1 MRLCLGTPRPSL
13 HPSSVTRGSEV
24 ATPSLAGGS
33 RHLLAWRSGGTPG
46 SRPPTRPWSHC
57 RFPAA
62 DPPLEP
68 LQVPGRRP
76 ALGALGAAQP
86 RHDRPPLTHT
96 SRAHGPQRTR
106 HTPARCPRA
115 ISPTRAST
123 AAGAHLTAPLSH
135 GRNGSNGRRFT
146 PSCSKA
152 SSRRPSAGP
161 PRAPAPCAA
170 AQGARASPSAPS
182 QSPSSASRAASA
194 SARTSACGPPQPQ
207 DRPRRP
213 RPRAPPP
220 PPARSPAGGHGH
232 APAPAAAGS
241 GAHRQCA
248 SVRGK
253 RSSRLC
259 RMMSRSNGHTVGRA
273 VGGKVGERGRGGGRR
288 LGNLVAGRARAAAR
302 A

>member
-46 SRPPTRPWSHC
+46 SRPPTCPWSHC

-220 PPARSPAGGHGH
+220 PTRPLAGRR
-232 APAPAAAGS
+232 PRPRAGS
-241 GAHRQCA
+241 SSGGQRGTPPVRVRQGKTLIKTLQDDVSEQRAYSRA
-248 SVRGK
+248 SGRGK
-253 RSSRLC
+253 
-259 RMMSRSNGHTVGRA
+259 GRGEGEGGG
-273 VGGKVGERGRGGGRR
+273 VGGW
-288 LGNLVAGRARAAAR
+288 ATS
-302 A
+302 